1 MKRFA
6 EKLEVILD
14 MNSCSYLYKFAL
26 QHPQTSTRLQRVL
39 KRAMY
44 HNIL

>member
-14 MNSCSYLYKFAL
+14 MNSCSCLYKFAL
-26 QHPQTSTRLQRVL
+26 QHP
-39 KRAMY
+39 
-44 HNIL
+44 